1 MAYMITD
8 GKASMTS
15 IERFLGLNMSETGDT
30 QLKLGEASYM
40 KNFRITKDYKLTKM
54 SGYKELYSTSGK
66 IRAQWIGKLGAN
78 DVHVYVAGGK
88 VYNKGTQ
95 IGILTNDITNI
106 FEFNQA
112 LYFLNGHEYKKWNG
126 TTFEDVEGYIPKI
139 KIATTPEGIGTDFE
153 SINLLTGKK
162 HQTFSADGEA
172 TEFVL
177 VEKNLTSIDSVLI
190 DGVETNV
197 TKDLVNGKITFSAAP
212 SQGVDNVDVYWTK
225 GTGNRDYILKN
236 YYHQKYGLAN
246 DTRVFLYGN
255 GDVKNRIY
263 FSDLAD
269 GVPNV
274 EYFPATNFIDVG
286 SSNTAVTD
294 ISRQYD
300 RLIICKENE
309 AYYGKYEPITDTTG
323 NTIVAFPIYPLNSSH
338 GMVAKGQGQLL
349 NNYVTTIDSSI
360 IQWTNTN
367 TKDERNAQII
377 SERIQE
383 WLNSKDLS
391 KAITMDYQELKE
403 YWIAVGKE
411 IMIYNYGNST
421 FYLLE
426 IPEEVASLITYDG
439 EIYLGTT
446 RKIYQFSEDTT
457 YAGNV
462 IEAEWQGG
470 FYDFEAEYRRKTMRM
485 LWLALKPESRTSV
498 NINYISDRDSGEED
512 KEISALTI
520 DFGNISFADFS
531 FELSRSVKP
540 FKVKL
545 KAKKFTFLK
554 LVLSNKKKGE
564 RLTINS
570 ISIKKSYGGESK

>member
-1 MAYMITD
+1 MAYMITN
-8 GKASMTS
+8 GKPSMTS
-15 IERFLGLNMSETGDT
+15 IERFLGLNLSETGDT

-40 KNFRITKDYKLTKM
+40 KNFRVTKDYKLTKM
-54 SGYKELYSTSGK
+54 SGYKELYSTTGK
-66 IRAQWIGKLGAN
+66 IRAQWIGKLGEN
-78 DVHVYVAGGK
+78 DVHVYFAGGK

-95 IGILTNDITNI
+95 IGTLTDDITSI

-126 TTFEDVEGYIPKI
+126 TTLEDASGYIPKI
-139 KIATTPEGIGTDFE
+139 KISTTPAGVGTDYE
-153 SINLLTGKK
+153 PVNLLTGKK
-162 HQTFSADGEA
+162 HQTFSADAES
-172 TEFVL
+172 TEFIL
-177 VEKNLTSIDSVLI
+177 VEKDLTSIDSVLV
-190 DGVETNV
+190 DGVETSV
-197 TKDLVNGKITFSAAP
+197 TKDLVNGKITFATAP
-212 SQGVDNVDVYWTK
+212 AQGIDNVDVYWTK
-225 GTGNRDYILKN
+225 GTGSREQILKN
-236 YYHQKYGLAN
+236 YYCQKYGLAS

-255 GDVKNRIY
+255 EDAKNRIY

-269 GVPNV
+269 GVPSV
-274 EYFPATNFIDVG
+274 EYFPATNFIDIG

-294 ISRQYD
+294 INRQYD

-309 AYYGKYEPITDTTG
+309 TYYSTYEAITDSTG
-323 NTIVAFPIYPLNSSH
+323 QAIIAFPTYPLNSSH

-349 NNYVTTIDSSI
+349 DNYVTTIDSSI
-360 IQWTNTN
+360 VQWVSTN

-383 WLNSKDLS
+383 WLNEKDLA

-403 YWIAVGKE
+403 YWIAIDKE

-421 FYLLE
+421 FYLLV
-426 IPEEVASLITYDG
+426 IPENVSSLITHGG
-439 EIYLGTT
+439 EIYLGTNG
-446 RKIYQFSEDTT
+446 KIYQFSKDTT
-457 YAGNV
+457 YAGAT
-462 IEAEWQGG
+462 IEAEWEGG
-470 FYDFEAEYRRKTMRM
+470 FYDFDAEYRRKTMRT
-485 LWLALKPESRTSV
+485 LWIALKPESRTSL
-498 NINYISDRDSGEED
+498 NINYVSDRDSGEED
-512 KEISALTI
+512 KEISSLSI
-520 DFGNISFADFS
+520 DFSNMSFNDFS

-554 LVLSNKKKGE
+554 LVLSNKKKSE